1 VLLSAKNLLRGT
13 FGRAL
18 TAIRDSETA
27 AETMGV
33 NLGWYK
39 ALAFTLSAVYT
50 GLAGSLYAHLILFIS
65 VDNFTLLHSISFIV
79 MIVVGGLGSITGA
92 VMGAVF
98 ITILPE
104 IIAFSKD
111 WLPAAIRNAAGL
123 QAAVYGITL
132 MLFVILQPKV
142 FTAFGLGVKI
152 WWRTF
157 PL

>member
-1 VLLSAKNLLRGT
+1 
-13 FGRAL
+13 
-18 TAIRDSETA
+18 
-27 AETMGV
+27 M
-33 NLGWYK
+33 
-39 ALAFTLSAVYT
+39 YT

-132 MLFVILQPKV
+132 MLFVILQPKG
-142 FTAFGLGVKI
+142 FYGLWIRVKI